1 MPAKHPVNRGILV
14 FSHIKRQH
22 RQVLG
27 CSRGGDGI
35 ENRLIKER
43 PEEELVG
50 LFKTENGGYLFDRGQ
65 LANRVRP
72 FPSDSPEA
80 FPVLESARYVSCP
93 QSHSVH
99 VRPASRVSRTRRDT
113 AASIGHFQ
121 RCG

>member
-1 MPAKHPVNRGILV
+1 MPAKHLVNCAILV

-27 CSRGGDGI
+27 CSRGRDGI

-50 LFKTENGGYLFDRGQ
+50 FFKIENCGYLFDWGQ

-72 FPSDSPEA
+72 FASNSAEA
-80 FPVLESARYVSCP
+80 FPVLESARYVSRP
-93 QSHSVH
+93 QPHSVL
-99 VRPASRVSRTRRDT
+99 VRPASRVSRTRSDT
-113 AASIGHFQ
+113 AASIGHLQ
-121 RCG
+121 RGG